1 MFGLSFAGWN
11 VIASL
16 LVAFLGFRAAGEALH
31 AR

>member
-16 LVAFLGFRAAGEALH
+16 LIAFLSLRAANEALH
-31 AR
+31 RH